1 MELLSKNMNIDF
13 LGKRKI
19 ALAVSTILIIV
30 SLVSLMTKGLNFG
43 IDFTG
48 GTLVEVGYQDTVA
61 VENVRSSLAEGN
73 FSAAVVQ
80 HFGTTK
86 DILVRLPAAYSDKVG
101 SAAQV
106 SSEIM
111 KALRVPYEEEL
122 VESAAADTQQCASQ
136 GTVSDC
142 QVQMR
147 RVEFVGPQV
156 GDELTNQ
163 GGLAMLYAL
172 IGILIYV
179 TYRFEWRFAVGSV
192 AALVHDVLITVGL
205 FALFQFEFSLPVLA
219 AVLAVIGYSL
229 NDTIVVY
236 DRIRENFRKMR
247 KSEALEVMNG
257 SINQTLPRTILTSLT
272 TMLVV
277 STLLIFGG
285 EVIRGFA
292 IALFIGVIVG
302 TYSSIYIASPVVLV
316 LGITR
321 EDMMPVKKEGEE
333 LDGQP

>member
-1 MELLSKNMNIDF
+1 MELLNRNIKIDF

-19 ALAVSTILIIV
+19 ALAVSAVLIIV
-30 SLVSLMTKGLNFG
+30 SLVALMTRGLNFG

-48 GTLVEVGYQDTVA
+48 GTLVEVGYQNTVA
-61 VENVRSSLAEGN
+61 VEDVRNTLAQNG
-73 FSAAVVQ
+73 FDDAVVQ

-86 DILVRLPAAYSDKVG
+86 DIMVRLPAAYSDKVG
-101 SAAQV
+101 NAAQV

-111 KALRVPYEEEL
+111 KALRGTHDEEL
-122 VESAAADTQQCASQ
+122 VDSSVSDTQQCASK
-136 GTVSDC
+136 GLVSDC
-142 QVQMR
+142 RVQMR

-192 AALVHDVLITVGL
+192 VALVHDVLITVGM
-205 FALFQFEFSLPVLA
+205 FALFHFEFSLPVLA

-247 KSEALEVMNG
+247 KSEPLDIMNG

-272 TMLVV
+272 TMIVV
-277 STLLIFGG
+277 STLMIFGG

-292 IALFIGVIVG
+292 IALFIGVIIG
-302 TYSSIYIASPVVLV
+302 TYSSIYVASPVVLV

-333 LDGQP
+333 LNEEP